1 MRKKL
6 IAAFVVMAFAILAP
20 AHPAGAQQAGNMPRI
35 GFLASG
41 SAETNAAFA
50 HAFSEGLR
58 EHGWVEGQ
66 NIAIE

>member
-20 AHPAGAQQAGNMPRI
+20 APPAGAQQAGNMPRI

-41 SAETNAAFA
+41 SA
-50 HAFSEGLR
+50 
-58 EHGWVEGQ
+58 
-66 NIAIE
+66 